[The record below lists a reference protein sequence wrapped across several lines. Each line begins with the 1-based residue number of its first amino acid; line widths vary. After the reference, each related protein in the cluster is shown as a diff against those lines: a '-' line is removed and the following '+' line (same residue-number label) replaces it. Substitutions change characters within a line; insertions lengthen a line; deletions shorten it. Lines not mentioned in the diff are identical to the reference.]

1 MASKSKKS
9 HERKMDGL
17 SLPDVVKHLL
27 KESGIL
33 RWDPHEG
40 TYEVL
45 NGEKFESRFNELRR
59 VRNKEKTGG
68 SERPFSRMHNFFV
81 LASGEK
87 WARTGTKFRP
97 LNSKGF
103 PDPPVRDHSLAHK
116 VRVRTSRAA
125 EIPATSFH
133 PDMDRWAGVNGSS
146 ISAAVSEIGKLDDR
160 GGFSFK
166 DVHNSRSAP
175 VTETIYAELHHHH
188 SESYSFA
195 RDIAGSV
202 LGKRPP
208 QFWSEDSD
216 EDSIPSHM
224 IDTVA
229 RSLLHKRPRL
239 TFTRPE
245 FSDPLFYSGQLSPV
259 EIPVSHVRS
268 QDNVFEQSFHGS
280 VEVNAG
286 FQRQA
291 FAPGT
296 PVHVFPEATTPM
308 SHFTGDDACVTQLYK
323 SAPQST
329 SFRRSALSGDA
340 DCFDG
345 FEDCFEDDVIEVSSE
360 GGSCQPSPDVPVLS
374 LCDDLE
380 IAPLELG
387 DPAMNPS
394 LHVSS
399 HTMVAAPS
407 VPVSSCV
414 GVSGVDSVAYDD
426 VQAALSF
433 PIAMSAELAKE
444 LAQVPASM
452 LLESGSSPATS
463 WITSMPTVEICGM
476 RCTQMVTEAQYGGE
490 RHVL

>member
-1 MASKSKKS
+1 
-9 HERKMDGL
+9 MDGL

-433 PIAMSAELAKE
+433 PTCHVCGVGEGACTGACEHVVGVRI
-444 LAQVPASM
+444 
-452 LLESGSSPATS
+452 ESGDILDHLDAHSGNLWNALHSDGDGSSV
-463 WITSMPTVEICGM
+463 WW
-476 RCTQMVTEAQYGGE
+476 
-490 RHVL
+490 